1 MPDAPILYKDRIK
14 EDRLNLIDIIP
25 LSGPLTVHIEPTNI
39 CNFKCKFCPESFDN
53 YKEKAGGNFML
64 SNDDY
69 DIIINQLKTLPRLK
83 QLNFFMMGEPFAN
96 KNTLSFIKTATEN
109 NISYSYMVSSNG
121 ALLTSEKYQRLCE
134 SGLNY
139 LRISIFGSNEQ
150 IHRNITQSK
159 IDLERVKNNI
169 RNFKKFKEDN
179 NFIKPTVMVKMIESE
194 NPEHNK
200 EFLDN
205 FTGLGDETLIEPL
218 TNWND
223 PDEGNLS
230 MVDKKNLLSTDHYK
244 KRKKCCP
251 YPFYSMVIHSDLKVS
266 ICCVDWEKKTFIGDL
281 KKESIKDIWNGKLHK
296 DIQLKHINGQKKDV
310 EGCKSCTYHYTAKD
324 NLDNLNQETFLERLE
339 NKTFS

>member
-1 MPDAPILYKDRIK
+1 MPEAPILYKDRIK
-14 EDRLNLIDIIP
+14 EKRLDLINAIP
-25 LSGPLTVHIEPTNI
+25 LNGPLTVHIEPTNI

-64 SNDDY
+64 SIEDY
-69 DIIINQLKTLPRLK
+69 EIIVNELKTLPKLK

-96 KNTLSFIKTATEN
+96 KNTLNFIKKATDN
-109 NISYSYMVSSNG
+109 NLSYTYMVSSNG
-121 ALLTSEKYQRLCE
+121 ALLTNEKYKSLCE

-159 IDLERVKNNI
+159 INLERVKSNI

-179 NFIKPTVMVKMIESE
+179 NYSKPTVMVKMIKSE
-194 NPEHNK
+194 NEDQNK

-223 PDEGNLS
+223 PEEGNLS
-230 MVDKKNLLSTDHYK
+230 MIDKKNLLSTDHYK

-266 ICCVDWEKKTFIGDL
+266 ICCVDWEKKTYIGDL
-281 KKESIKDIWNGKLHK
+281 RKEGLKNIWNGFKHK
-296 DIQLKHINGQKKDV
+296 EIQLKHIMGLKSQV
-310 EGCKSCTYHYTAKD
+310 EGCKTCTYHYTAKD
-324 NLDNLNQETFLERLE
+324 NLDSLSEETFLSRFQQS
-339 NKTFS
+339 K